1 MNTRG
6 YQAYKEQSV
15 NTMTKGE
22 MLLLLYDEMLKRL
35 SRADMALDKKDYM
48 VFDQSVARVS
58 EIVNYLVETLD
69 FNYSV
74 SRELKRMYDYFYL
87 ELSRLKA
94 GRNREV
100 IINLQ
105 ALIRELKDAFAQ
117 ADRESNR

>member
-74 SRELKRMYDYFYL
+74 SKELKRMYDYFYL